1 MKKLLT
7 VLVSVLMTLACS
19 TMVFAEDNTT
29 EVNYTVSESYE
40 FTVPATTTIASDA
53 TVLTNGVAITKNSIA
68 VGKKLQISVASTN
81 SWNLKLVDGT
91 DNDKLAYTASLD
103 SSTWAAIA
111 NNAVVLEKAA
121 GTIGSQNLYAK
132 LTSAAGNETKAGT
145 YKDTLTFTAA
155 VVDAN

>member
-7 VLVSVLMTLACS
+7 VLVSVLMALTCTA
-19 TMVFAEDNTT
+19 TVFADNNTT

-81 SWNLKLVDGT
+81 SWNLKLVNGT
-91 DNDKLAYTASLD
+91 DNDKLAYEASKD
-103 SSTWAAIA
+103 NTTWSALA
-111 NNAVVLEKAA
+111 NNAVVLEKAT
-121 GTIGSQNLYAK
+121 GETGSQALYGK
-132 LTSAAGNETKAGT
+132 LTGSVGASTKAGV

>member
-7 VLVSVLMTLACS
+7 VLVSVLMALTCTA
-19 TMVFAEDNTT
+19 TVFADNNTT

-40 FTVPATTTIASDA
+40 FTVPATTTISTDS
-53 TVLTNGVAITKNSIA
+53 TTLTNGVAITKNSIA
-68 VGKKLQISVASTN
+68 VGKKLQIKVASTN
-81 SWNLKLVDGT
+81 SWNLKLVNGT

-103 SSTWAAIA
+103 SSTWAALA
-111 NNAVVLEKAA
+111 NDAVVLEKAA
-121 GTIGSQNLYAK
+121 GTSGSQNLYAK